1 MMLRGGIMA
10 KNTDVKLRNQ
20 IMYSVYVRNHG
31 NNGTFKDVEA
41 DLERIKSL
49 GTDIVWFMP
58 IHPIGV
64 KNKKGTLGCPYAIKN
79 YREVN
84 PEYGT
89 LEDFKSVIYKIHA
102 LGMKCIIDV
111 VYNHTSPDSW
121 LVENHPEFFYKK
133 PNGNMGNKVGD
144 WTDIVDLDYKNKE
157 LWDYQIETLKYWAS
171 LGVDGFRCDVAPL
184 VPLDFWLKARE
195 EVAKINPNAIW
206 LSESVHPSFLLLM
219 RENGFVGL
227 SDSEIYQAFD
237 IAYDY
242 DVNDEYLGYLNG
254 KLTLK
259 EYIKRVAIQESIY
272 PNNYVKL
279 RFLEN
284 HDQPRAKKLIE
295 DEEALRIW
303 TGFMYF
309 QKGCT
314 LLYAG
319 QEAQDSNTPSLF
331 EIDKVNWK
339 NMKEDFVIL
348 LRTLGAIKKKE
359 IMAKGF
365 YEIHAAEDKDVI
377 VASYKMESKRLI
389 GVFNVGKA
397 QGDIAIKVEDGE
409 YTNLVDNT
417 ITSVK
422 DGRLKLQNKA
432 IIFEVF

>member
-89 LEDFKSVIYKIHA
+89 LEDFKLVISKIHA

-144 WTDIVDLDYKNKE
+144 WTDIVDLDYNNKE
-157 LWDYQIETLKYWAS
+157 LWNYQIETLKYWTS

-237 IAYDY
+237 MAYDY

-254 KLTLK
+254 KLSLK
-259 EYIKRVAIQESIY
+259 DYIKRVAIQESIY

-295 DEEALRIW
+295 DEETLRIW

-339 NMKEDFVIL
+339 NMKEDFIL
-348 LRTLGAIKKKE
+348 LLKTLGAIKKKE

-365 YEIHAAEDKDVI
+365 YEIHADEDKDVI
-377 VASYKMESKRLI
+377 VASYKMESEKLV

-417 ITSVK
+417 IVRVK
-422 DGRLKLQNKA
+422 DGRLKLQNKVM
-432 IIFEVF
+432 IFEAF

>member
-20 IMYSVYVRNHG
+20 IMYSVYVRNYG

-89 LEDFKSVIYKIHA
+89 LEDFKSVINKIHA

-121 LVENHPEFFYKK
+121 LVENHPEYFYKK

-144 WTDIVDLDYKNKE
+144 WTDIVDLDYNNRE
-157 LWDYQIETLKYWAS
+157 LWSYQIETLKYWAS

-195 EVAKINPNAIW
+195 EVAKINTNAIW

-237 IAYDY
+237 MAYDY

-254 KLTLK
+254 RLSLK

-295 DEEALRIW
+295 DEEALSIW

-339 NMKEDFVIL
+339 NMKEDFVSL
-348 LRTLGAIKKKE
+348 LKTLGTIKKKE

-365 YEIHAAEDKDVI
+365 YEIHADEDKDVI
-377 VASYKMESKRLI
+377 VASYKMESEKLI
-389 GVFNVGKA
+389 GVFNVSKA
-397 QGDIAIKVEDGE
+397 QGDITIKVEDGE

-417 ITSVK
+417 IVRVK
-422 DGRLKLQNKA
+422 DGRLMLQNKVM
-432 IIFEVF
+432 IFEAF